1 VSAPGADSIAEPQLK
16 NPALREFVAFAS
28 AFSRPFMT
36 YAGSITVCIGALKLN
51 TVEGYLVAAG
61 LAGVYGIA
69 RSFDKRTEAQTG
81 KG

>member
-1 VSAPGADSIAEPQLK
+1 MSDSGNTGLSE
-16 NPALREFVAFAS
+16 PALIWPPAREFVAFAS

-36 YAGSITVCIGALKLN
+36 YAGTITVCVGALKLN

-69 RSFDKRTEAQTG
+69 RSYDKVTEAKTRS
-81 KG
+81 